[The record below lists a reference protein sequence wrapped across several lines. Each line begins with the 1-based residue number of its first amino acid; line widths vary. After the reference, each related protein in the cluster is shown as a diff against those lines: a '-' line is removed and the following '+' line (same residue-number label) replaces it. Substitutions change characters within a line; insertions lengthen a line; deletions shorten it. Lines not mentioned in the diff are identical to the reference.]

1 MKKLGRI
8 MFGSA
13 VGVALLI
20 SAGCTTLTT
29 SVSNAVNLKEVDFSK
44 EMKNGKSCQ
53 YYIFGLLG
61 PFGDASVVNAA
72 KDSSLSKVEVVD
84 HKDGWYLSVTQ
95 HCVVVYGQ

>member
-1 MKKLGRI
+1 

-13 VGVALLI
+13 VGAALLI

-29 SVSNAVNLKEVDFSK
+29 PLSNTTNLKEVDFSK

-84 HKDGWYLSVTQ
+84 HKDGWYLLVTQ

>member
-13 VGVALLI
+13 VGVALLLI
-20 SAGCTTLTT
+20 AGCAAMTTP
-29 SVSNAVNLKEVDFSK
+29 VSNTINLKEVDFSK
-44 EMKNGKSCQ
+44 EMKDSKSCQ
-53 YYIFGLLG
+53 YYILGLIG

-72 KDSSLSKVEVVD
+72 KKSGLSKIEVVE
-84 HKDGWYLSVTQ
+84 HKYGWYLFATQ

>member
-1 MKKLGRI
+1 MKKIGRT
-8 MFGSA
+8 MFASA
-13 VGVALLI
+13 VGVALLLF
-20 SAGCTTLTT
+20 AGCAAMTTP
-29 SVSNAVNLKEVDFSK
+29 VSNTTNLKEVDFSK

-84 HKDGWYLSVTQ
+84 HKDGWYLLVSQ